1 MDCRILKGRNKP
13 TVVVP
18 LDKTALEKLNVE
30 FLSSIKHE
38 NIAEIYNTI
47 NLKEDEYLV
56 HILVEYSDCGS
67 LSRYLHGEEQR
78 EYTFKD
84 LLSWMHQAS
93 KGLQYIHSRDPIP
106 SFRDIETGGLML
118 SNSFGT
124 LKICGIHHTTRIGD
138 SIYASPEVLTEKN
151 ASHKCNVYSFGIIFW
166 ELMSRKL
173 PFQHLNC
180 PVYEIKE
187 YVLKGERPKLNEI
200 RLQNCE
206 QIKELIEKCWNSEPD
221 MRPSMDEICSK
232 IAHFLKSGSD
242 QIISSNAGA
251 VLDYEA
257 ILIGEEIQRG
267 KFGVTSKATWY
278 SQTIAVKELKH
289 IINENIEHRAMQL
302 MNLLHENVVHT
313 FGIAMNAEST
323 YLLMEYVEGESL
335 FNRVHNKLIEI
346 TIDSAM
352 DWMYSAAEAI
362 KYLFCEMKLDPRFL
376 CNLKTKHLKFI
387 DGFTYLKLCNFC
399 LAFDDEKVLKN
410 NLDTSYMAPESIR
423 EEAYTEQSV
432 IYSFGIIFWEVL
444 ARKKPFDK
452 YKTPLQIM
460 SAVEKGEH
468 PPIENIAEI
477 TSSSIE
483 TFITKCW
490 HQKPEERY
498 KMDELL
504 MSLQNLKSEI
514 KIYEKPVDIDFLEL
528 NLNIVSES
536 QFGIIYKGDYR
547 ETEIAVKKFK
557 QVFKH
562 NIKKGL
568 EEEVTRHSRLNHEN
582 IVKLYGIT
590 YDKNDI
596 LHLVME
602 YANCGSLYNYLHDEE
617 QRTYTVKNSLHWMY
631 QAAKGINY
639 LLHGRTI
646 SEIHCNLNSQNM
658 LLFKNCRLL
667 KISDYCF
674 PDDRDNLPA
683 HQNRAYL
690 APEALEDGEYSKDT
704 DIYSFG
710 IVFWEV
716 MTRKKPFPD
725 LDTSV
730 EEDITNGLRPD
741 LKDIIESEYKDIIK
755 RCWDGDPV
763 KRPSITT
770 LIDELYKPE
779 AFEEVARCESEEAP
793 AVDLRDIDM
802 GKESVGKGT
811 FGDIYKA
818 TWFKKEIAVQQCTT
832 KTFGGDDFDSADLER
847 WFQQLSRLNHEN
859 IVELYGIAFDENHIF
874 ILMDS
879 PVCISL
885 YNYLYGEEHFEYT
898 VMRGLNWMSQCAK
911 GLNYLH
917 TMTPNPLFHGRLSPH
932 NLLLPITNNY
942 RNLKICDFG
951 IAQELHFS
959 FTPYNSNSYYM
970 NKKIYTGGPH
980 EESTVVNVKG
990 IISPIQSDIFNF
1002 GTILWEVMSRR
1013 RALLRTHHKNMV
1025 MVYTPF
1031 IIIEGAKPIEDII
1044 HRCWYP
1050 RRKEKKLE
1058 MEWLSSELKNMVI
1071 TSEKSH
1077 IYHPMKQ
1084 LEEEE
1089 WATLATKKSKERIPE
1104 VEPAYAENVD
1114 FNDIQICEILG
1125 RGSFGVVNRAEWSNR
1140 TIALKK
1146 MTPQTK
1152 KYLQTIKNEIKFLS
1166 DLCHKNIVKLYATAS
1181 HSQSFYLLMEY
1192 AECES
1197 LYDCLH
1203 GEDQRKYTRSDGI
1216 NWMIQLVEGI
1226 AYMHNCRSKPI
1237 IHRDLKSKNLLL
1249 TDEFKNLKI
1258 GDFGTV
1264 KELTTLNTDSV
1275 GTPSYTA
1282 PEVFTGQRMYTEKCD
1297 IYSFGII
1304 LWEVMSRKKPFDHL
1318 GKSEP
1323 MAMLR
1328 FTADGNRPLLDD
1340 ELKHKFGEPLVKLI
1354 EDCWHQ
1360 DPIRRPTAKSIDLSE
1375 VSCSDDPIEK
1385 CIAKAP

>member
-1 MDCRILKGRNKP
+1 MAEN
-13 TVVVP
+13 
-18 LDKTALEKLNVE
+18 LE
-30 FLSSIKHE
+30 
-38 NIAEIYNTI
+38 
-47 NLKEDEYLV
+47 
-56 HILVEYSDCGS
+56 
-67 LSRYLHGEEQR
+67 
-78 EYTFKD
+78 
-84 LLSWMHQAS
+84 
-93 KGLQYIHSRDPIP
+93 
-106 SFRDIETGGLML
+106 
-118 SNSFGT
+118 
-124 LKICGIHHTTRIGD
+124 
-138 SIYASPEVLTEKN
+138 
-151 ASHKCNVYSFGIIFW
+151 
-166 ELMSRKL
+166 
-173 PFQHLNC
+173 
-180 PVYEIKE
+180 
-187 YVLKGERPKLNEI
+187 
-200 RLQNCE
+200 
-206 QIKELIEKCWNSEPD
+206 
-221 MRPSMDEICSK
+221 
-232 IAHFLKSGSD
+232 SGSD
-242 QIISSNAGA
+242 QIISSNTGA
-251 VLDYEA
+251 VLDFEA

-302 MNLLHENVVHT
+302 MNLSHVNIVHI

-335 FNRVHNKLIEI
+335 FNRVHNKLIKI
-346 TIDSAM
+346 TIDLAI

-376 CNLKTKHLKFI
+376 CNLKTKNLKFRHS
-387 DGFTYLKLCNFC
+387 FTSLKLYNFC

-423 EEAYTEQSV
+423 EGAYTEQSV

-460 SAVEKGEH
+460 SAVKKGER

-504 MSLQNLKSEI
+504 MSLQNLKSAI
-514 KIYEKPVDIDFLEL
+514 SSYEKPVDIDFLEL

-639 LLHGRTI
+639 LLHGRTM

-674 PDDRDNLPA
+674 PGNRDNLSA

-690 APEALEDGEYSKDT
+690 APEALKDGKYSKET

-730 EEDITNGLRPD
+730 EEEITNGLRPD
-741 LKDIIESEYKDIIK
+741 LKDIIESEYKDIIIK
-755 RCWDGDPV
+755 IIERCWDGDPE

-832 KTFGGDDFDSADLER
+832 ETFGGDDFDSADLKR
-847 WFQQLSRLNHEN
+847 WFQQLSRLSHEN
-859 IVELYGIAFDENHIF
+859 IVELYGIALHENHIF
-874 ILMDS
+874 MLMDY

-885 YNYLYGEEHFEYT
+885 YNYLHGEQHFEYT

-911 GLNYLH
+911 GLNYLL
-917 TMTPNPLFHGRLSPH
+917 TMKPNPLFHGRLSPH

-951 IAQELHFS
+951 IAQELQFS

-970 NKKIYTGGPH
+970 NKDIYTGGPH
-980 EESTVVNVKG
+980 QTSIRVNVKG

-1013 RALLRTHHKNMV
+1013 RALLRPYHNYSV
-1025 MVYTPF
+1025 MVYMPL

-1044 HRCWYP
+1044 RRCWMSH
-1050 RRKEKKLE
+1050 RTGNKLE
-1058 MEWLSSELKNMVI
+1058 MEWLFSDLQNMVI

-1077 IYHPMKQ
+1077 MDHPMKQ
-1084 LEEEE
+1084 LEEKE
-1089 WATLATKKSKERIPE
+1089 WATLATKKLKERIPE
-1104 VEPAYAENVD
+1104 IEPSFVENVD
-1114 FNDIQICEILG
+1114 FNDIQIYEKIG
-1125 RGSFGVVNRAEWSNR
+1125 DGSFGVVNRAEWSNR

-1146 MTPQTK
+1146 ITPQTK
-1152 KYLQTIKNEIKFLS
+1152 SSLQAIKNEIKFLS
-1166 DLCHKNIVKLYATAS
+1166 DLSHKNIVKLYATAS
-1181 HSQSFYLLMEY
+1181 HSQTFYLLMEY
-1192 AECES
+1192 AECGS

-1237 IHRDLKSKNLLL
+1237 IHRDLKSANLLL

-1264 KELTTLNTDSV
+1264 KELATFNTDYT

-1282 PEVFTGQRMYTEKCD
+1282 PEVYTGTIDPKDSPGTPQLIHALAGWKNKVY
-1297 IYSFGII
+1297 
-1304 LWEVMSRKKPFDHL
+1304 RKMRYL
-1318 GKSEP
+1318 
-1323 MAMLR
+1323 
-1328 FTADGNRPLLDD
+1328 
-1340 ELKHKFGEPLVKLI
+1340 
-1354 EDCWHQ
+1354 
-1360 DPIRRPTAKSIDLSE
+1360 
-1375 VSCSDDPIEK
+1375 
-1385 CIAKAP
+1385 